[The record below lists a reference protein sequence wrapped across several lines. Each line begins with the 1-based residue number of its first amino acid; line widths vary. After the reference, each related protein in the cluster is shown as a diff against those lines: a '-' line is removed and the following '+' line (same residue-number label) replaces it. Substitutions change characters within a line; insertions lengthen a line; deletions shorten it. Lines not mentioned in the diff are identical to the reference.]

1 LNDAP
6 TVRDPYFKLDYCTKV
21 PSVPDALLQ
30 PAQAWQDRA
39 AYEATAQKLAG
50 LFREN
55 FAKYAGPDLPAAAS
69 AGP

>member
-1 LNDAP
+1 MP
-6 TVRDPYFKLDYCTKV
+6 TQRDPYFKLDYCTCC
-21 PSVPDALLQ
+21 PGVPDAILQ
-30 PAQAWQDRA
+30 PATTWKDRA

-55 FAKYAGPDLPAAAS
+55 FSKYADAAGKETQS